1 MLNIAQYGLL
11 IILSIFLGLHILVLL
26 KIIPYNI
33 VWGGRLMSDKE
44 MYRFETVSILINL
57 IFLFI
62 ILVHSNYLAID
73 FPKKIMTLI
82 LWIMTAMFAF
92 NTVGN
97 AMSKNKL
104 EQKLFTPITIILTI
118 FSLIL
123 ALTN

>member
-1 MLNIAQYGLL
+1 MVNIAQYGLL

-26 KIIPYNI
+26 KSIPYNI

-118 FSLIL
+118 FSFIL